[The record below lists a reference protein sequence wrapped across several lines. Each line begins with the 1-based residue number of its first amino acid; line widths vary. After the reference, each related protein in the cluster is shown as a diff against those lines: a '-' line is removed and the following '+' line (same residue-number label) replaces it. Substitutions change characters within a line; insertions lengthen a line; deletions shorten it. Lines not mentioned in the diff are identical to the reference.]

1 MSGLGFEPSGDDAAK
16 EEEADHE
23 RTHDARARPSS
34 SRIPRNAN
42 TAMFGTRDRHLPTLA
57 AHAQACAHTLATHYS
72 LPFQRKTTGTK
83 GPSHTSEVAPFL
95 SNRRA
100 AKVACCFE
108 CQEAVELVPFSC
120 AQFGSCTTQTEVTV
134 DSGTS

>member
-1 MSGLGFEPSGDDAAK
+1 MCASGLGFEPSGDDAAK

-23 RTHDARARPSS
+23 RTHDARPSS

-57 AHAQACAHTLATHYS
+57 AQRSHARNS
-72 LPFQRKTTGTK
+72 LLPSLSKETTGTK

-95 SNRRA
+95 SIRQA
-100 AKVACCFE
+100 AKVACCFS

-120 AQFGSCTTQTEVTV
+120 AQSGSCTTQTEVTV